1 MAPCVAGSN
10 SHAGPHVFLGC
21 RAVAGRSRG
30 SMPQTE
36 EFLPAL
42 IFPLILLAGAMQ
54 AFAAVMGAQL
64 RVALVNPWLATVV
77 VFAINAFFFAT
88 VYAIRPLPVPSLES
102 VAAMP
107 WWAPLSG
114 LVGALAGLVGILF
127 IDKVGAAPFNGVLI
141 TANIVASLA
150 IDHFGL
156 LGAPHHPLNIGRL
169 AGGALMVGG
178 IYLISAF

>member
-1 MAPCVAGSN
+1 MPAAGFYRARRARTAPRETED
-10 SHAGPHVFLGC
+10 FL
-21 RAVAGRSRG
+21 
-30 SMPQTE
+30 Q
-36 EFLPAL
+36 AL
-42 IFPLILLAGAMQ
+42 ILPLIMLAGAMQ

-64 RVALVNPWLATVV
+64 RVALVNPWLATLV
-77 VFAINAFFFAT
+77 VFAINAFFFAA
-88 VYAIRPLPVPSLES
+88 VYAVRPLPVPTLES

-107 WWAPLSG
+107 WWAPFSG
-114 LVGALAGLVGILF
+114 LIGALAGVVGIFF

-156 LGAPHHPLNIGRL
+156 LGAPHHALNIGRL

-178 IYLISAF
+178 IYLITAF

>member
-1 MAPCVAGSN
+1 
-10 SHAGPHVFLGC
+10 
-21 RAVAGRSRG
+21 
-30 SMPQTE
+30 
-36 EFLPAL
+36 LPAL
-42 IFPLILLAGAMQ
+42 ILPLIMLAGAMQ

-77 VFAINAFFFAT
+77 VFAINAAFFA
-88 VYAIRPLPVPSLES
+88 VIYAVRPLPVPTLES

-114 LVGALAGLVGILF
+114 LIGAAAGVLGIFF

-150 IDHFGL
+150 IDHFAL
-156 LGAPHHPLNIGRL
+156 FGAPLHSINIGRL

-178 IYLISAF
+178 IYLISVF

>member
-1 MAPCVAGSN
+1 MPAAGFYRARRARTAPRETED
-10 SHAGPHVFLGC
+10 FL
-21 RAVAGRSRG
+21 
-30 SMPQTE
+30 Q
-36 EFLPAL
+36 AL
-42 IFPLILLAGAMQ
+42 ILPLIMLAGAMQ

-64 RVALVNPWLATVV
+64 RVALVNPWLATLV

-88 VYAIRPLPVPSLES
+88 IYAIRPLPVPSLES

-156 LGAPHHPLNIGRL
+156 LGAPQHSLNMGRL

-178 IYLISAF
+178 IYLITAF